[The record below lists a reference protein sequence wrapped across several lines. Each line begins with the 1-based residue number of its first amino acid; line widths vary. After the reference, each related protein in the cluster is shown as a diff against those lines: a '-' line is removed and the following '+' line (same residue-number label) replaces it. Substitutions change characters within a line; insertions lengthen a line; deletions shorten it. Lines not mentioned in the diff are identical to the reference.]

1 MKSKTVERL
10 MNETPEH
17 IKQQVSDYAD
27 RIMKVGA
34 EAEKAW
40 EGCDGCNDS
49 DKAMWINGYIRGVFR
64 INQIKKE
71 QIIDAIFFGMQK
83 GLNVNKVPETDN
95 DWVNNYYN
103 ETFGGNNE

>member
-17 IKQQVSDYAD
+17 TKQQVSDYAD
-27 RIMKVGA
+27 RVVRLKVRA

-49 DKAMWINGYIRGVFR
+49 DKAMWINGYIRGALS
-64 INQIKKE
+64 NQTI
-71 QIIDAIFFGMQK
+71 
-83 GLNVNKVPETDN
+83 
-95 DWVNNYYN
+95 
-103 ETFGGNNE
+103 GGNNE